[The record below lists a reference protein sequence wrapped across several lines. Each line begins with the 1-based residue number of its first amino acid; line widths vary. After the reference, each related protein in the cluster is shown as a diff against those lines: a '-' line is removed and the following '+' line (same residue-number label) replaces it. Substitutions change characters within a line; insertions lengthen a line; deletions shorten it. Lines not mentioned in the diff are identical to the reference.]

1 MSEKTRKQ
9 ATMPDYNENNFRLTQ
24 IRQNLLLFERRFKQ
38 QFPLP
43 SWERVRVRGR
53 YQAWSSS
60 PHSSPVKGEDVN
72 KLTAISSLFCAALW
86 RCTQPAGFRRLWLVV
101 GALVLCGFASGAR
114 AAESTKPAAE
124 ASKVAAPK
132 EATLVVWNQAITV
145 FRSSFA
151 GLNAQ
156 ERAAQAAER
165 IQALP
170 LGSESAEIKVE
181 PVKIVAEEGVAFNV
195 NSNPLFFLTA
205 GDLAADSNQTLNAEA
220 QAAVTALRAALR
232 ARVDQRQWSNLL
244 MSVARVLIATLLLL
258 GLMWLWRRVK
268 IWLLKGLGTTALL
281 PEKYLRFFAVDLR
294 MHILQGGRGAIR
306 FVSAIVVLMLGYWW
320 LVYSLEQF
328 PYTASLGEKLETF
341 LVRLFLDFGHGA
353 VAAIPGLVAVAIIIL
368 VAIWFARVINTIFKE
383 VEKGKLSL
391 PWLEKETA
399 RTTKTLLIVAVWLF
413 ALVVAYPY
421 IPGSGTEA
429 FKILSILVGVMIALG
444 STGLISQIMSGL
456 FVTYSKG
463 VRPGDHVR
471 IGDVEGEVLNVGL
484 LATKLKTLKQEEIT
498 VPHSLL
504 VGATTT
510 NYSRLTSEEGMVI
523 TVSLTIGYD
532 VPWRQV
538 HELLLL
544 AASRTP
550 GIYQEPP
557 PRVLQRELST
567 LYVQYDLLAHLEDGK
582 NRAVVISELHCQIQ
596 DAFNEYG
603 AQIMSPHFESQ
614 PRKPVLVPKSAGYA
628 SPVSS
633 PASRITVEPVE
644 VEAKEIETRENRSAA
659 PPAKPSSPSAAGKS
673 ERKRP
678 APPRNP
684 RPKPPAI

>member
-1 MSEKTRKQ
+1 M
-9 ATMPDYNENNFRLTQ
+9 DFDQ
-24 IRQNLLLFERRFKQ
+24 IVQTVTTIG
-38 QFPLP
+38 P
-43 SWERVRVRGR
+43 SPR
-53 YQAWSSS
+53 
-60 PHSSPVKGEDVN
+60 SSPVKGEEAS
-72 KLTAISSLFCAALW
+72 KLTAISSLFCAGLW
-86 RCTQPAGFRRLWLVV
+86 RCTQPAGLRRLWLVV
-101 GALVLCGFASGAR
+101 GALVLCGFASGAT

-156 ERAAQAAER
+156 ERVAQAAER

-181 PVKIVAEEGVAFNV
+181 PVKIGAEEGVAFNI

-220 QAAVTALRAALR
+220 QSAVTALRASLR

-268 IWLLKGLGTTALL
+268 IWLLRALGATALL

-294 MHILQGGRGAIR
+294 MHILQGGRAAIR
-306 FVSAIVVLMLGYWW
+306 LVSAVVVLVLGYWW

-328 PYTASLGEKLETF
+328 PYTAPLGEKLGRF
-341 LVRLFLDFGHGA
+341 LLQLFVDLGRGA
-353 VAAIPGLVAVAIIIL
+353 LAAIPGLVAVAIIVLI
-368 VAIWFARVINTIFKE
+368 AIWFVRVINTIFKE

-399 RTTKTLLIVAVWLF
+399 RTTQTLLIVAVWLF

-421 IPGSGTEA
+421 IPGSDTYA
-429 FKILSILVGVMIALG
+429 FKGLSVLIGLMIILG
-444 STGLISQIMSGL
+444 SMGLINQIISGL
-456 FVTYSKG
+456 FVIYSKS
-463 VRPGDHVR
+463 VKSGDYVR
-471 IGDVEGEVLNVGL
+471 IGDIEGEVINVGS
-484 LATKLKTLKQEEIT
+484 LATKLRTPRQEEIT
-498 VPHSLL
+498 LPHSVM
-504 VGATTT
+504 VGTATT
-510 NYSRLTSEEGMVI
+510 NYSRLAADQGMVV
-523 TVSLTIGYD
+523 TVSVTIGYD

-544 AASRTP
+544 GASRTP
-550 GIYQEPP
+550 GIRKEPP
-557 PRVLQRELST
+557 PRVLQRELSDF
-567 LYVQYDLLAHLEDGK
+567 YVQYHLLAHLEDGQS
-582 NRAVVISELHCQIQ
+582 RAAVLSDLHAQIQ

-603 AQIMSPHFESQ
+603 VQIMSPHFESQ
-614 PRKPVLVPKSAGYA
+614 PRKPVLVPKSAWYA
-628 SPVSS
+628 PPVSS
-633 PASRITVEPVE
+633 PASGMMVGPVE
-644 VEAKEIETRENRSAA
+644 VEPGEIETRENVSAT
-659 PPAKPSSPSAAGKS
+659 PPAKPSQSAVGKG
-673 ERKRP
+673 ERKRSAP
-678 APPRNP
+678 ARNA
-684 RPKPPAI
+684 RPKPPSI

>member
-1 MSEKTRKQ
+1 M
-9 ATMPDYNENNFRLTQ
+9 DFNQ
-24 IRQNLLLFERRFKQ
+24 IMQT
-38 QFPLP
+38 
-43 SWERVRVRGR
+43 VTTIGR
-53 YQAWSSS
+53 S
-60 PHSSPVKGEDVN
+60 PHSSPAKGEEAN
-72 KLTAISSLFCAALW
+72 KLTAISSLFCAASW
-86 RCTQPAGFRRLWLVV
+86 RCTQPPGFRRLWLVV

-195 NSNPLFFLTA
+195 NSNSLFFLTA

-294 MHILQGGRGAIR
+294 MHILQGGRAAIR

-341 LVRLFLDFGHGA
+341 LVRLFLDFGHGV

-368 VAIWFARVINTIFKE
+368 IAIWFARVINTIFKE

-399 RTTKTLLIVAVWLF
+399 RTTRTLLIVAVWLF

-429 FKILSILVGVMIALG
+429 FKILSILIGVMIALG
-444 STGLISQIMSGL
+444 STGLISQIISGL

-463 VRPGDHVR
+463 ARPGDHVR

-484 LATKLKTLKQEEIT
+484 LATKLKTLNQEEIT

-510 NYSRLTSEEGMVI
+510 NYTRLTSDEGMVI
-523 TVSLTIGYD
+523 KVSLTIGYD

-538 HELLLL
+538 NELLLL

-567 LYVQYDLLAHLEDGK
+567 LYVQYDLLARLEDGK
-582 NRAVVISELHCQIQ
+582 NRAVVISELHAQIQ
-596 DAFNEYG
+596 DAFNEHG
-603 AQIMSPHFESQ
+603 AQIMSSPSESQ
-614 PRKPVLVPKSAGYA
+614 PKRPVLVPKSASYA
-628 SPVSS
+628 PPVSS
-633 PASRITVEPVE
+633 PASGIRRSRSKSKQRKSDERKCE
-644 VEAKEIETRENRSAA
+644 RSATGQA
-659 PPAKPSSPSAAGKS
+659 S
-673 ERKRP
+673 RLQR
-678 APPRNP
+678 
-684 RPKPPAI
+684 